1 MTVIHPYKLLKNIV
15 LERLEYFEPGEC
27 VRIFHGRGGCYD
39 GLETVTVD
47 KFGPVLV
54 VVLYRK
60 LDDMALLEQEMT
72 ALLSL
77 SDRLTN
83 VAFQFR
89 FVRPAQWYWPGTPLD
104 GCVGYEDGVAYR
116 LRFDHQNPGL
126 FLDMQEGR
134 RWVRSYAA
142 GKRIANLFS
151 YTCAFSVVAET
162 AGCHETVNF
171 DMSRSALNTGRENI
185 RLNQGDVSRHRMFD
199 HDILKSLGKITRL
212 SPFDLV
218 IIDPPVRQ
226 DSFDPVKGY
235 QRILLRVRDWIVERG
250 YLLVTMNEPTIS
262 VGEFRT
268 MLESRLGDDF
278 GFVCRLSSARFVEE
292 LRPDYG
298 LKVLIYQKNPASSAD
313 G

>member
-15 LERLEYFEPGEC
+15 LERLRFFELGEC
-27 VRIFHGRGGCYD
+27 GRIFHGRGSCYG
-39 GLETVTVD
+39 GLEALTVD

-54 VVLYRK
+54 VILYRK
-60 LDDMALLEQEMT
+60 PDDMAILEQEM
-72 ALLSL
+72 AVLLSL
-77 SDRLTN
+77 SDRLTHL
-83 VAFQFR
+83 AFQFR
-89 FVRPAQWYWPGTPLD
+89 FVRPTQWYWPGESLD
-104 GCVGYEDGVAYR
+104 GCIGYEDGIAYR

-134 RWVRSYAA
+134 RWVRAYAA

-151 YTCAFSVVAET
+151 YTCAFSVVAEV
-162 AGCHETVNF
+162 AGCLETVNF
-171 DMSRSALNTGRENI
+171 DMSRSALNAGRENI
-185 RLNQGDVSRHRMFD
+185 RLNQGDVARHRLFD

-235 QRILLRVRDWIVERG
+235 QRILLRVRDWVVESG

-268 MLESRLGDDF
+268 MLESRLGEGFDF
-278 GFVCRLSSARFVEE
+278 IRRLPSARFVEE

-298 LKVLIYQKNPASSAD
+298 LKVLLYQKSPASSAD